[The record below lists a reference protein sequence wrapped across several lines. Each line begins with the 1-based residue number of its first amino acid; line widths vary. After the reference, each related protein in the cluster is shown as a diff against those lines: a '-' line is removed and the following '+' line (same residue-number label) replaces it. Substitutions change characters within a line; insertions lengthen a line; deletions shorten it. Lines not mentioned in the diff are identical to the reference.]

1 MRHSLHRS
9 FADAKQFYILFTALV
24 ICAAGIVL
32 IPSAPLGL
40 ITTAVQALAGILLPS
55 ATVFLLLL
63 CNDKEVLG
71 PWVNRPW
78 LNALAG
84 LVVSVLLALSL
95 ILMTTTVFQNL
106 DVTSLALVM
115 GAIIMAGFLGVG
127 LWTLLPGQRAK
138 RRVAVQR
145 VEAAEHEAKMRRET
159 WRMPQLALL
168 ERPVWSRAH
177 PVDAGPQ
184 PLPGTGSGPPRREG
198 SAARDR
204 SLT

>member
-1 MRHSLHRS
+1 M
-9 FADAKQFYILFTALV
+9 
-24 ICAAGIVL
+24 
-32 IPSAPLGL
+32 GL

-63 CNDKEVLG
+63 CNDKGVLG

-95 ILMTTTVFQNL
+95 ILMATTVFPNL

-115 GAIIMAGFLGVG
+115 GAIIVAAFVGVG
-127 LWTLLPGQRAK
+127 TWALLPGQRAK
-138 RRVAVQR
+138 RLLAAQLAATAERETRV
-145 VEAAEHEAKMRRET
+145 RRET

-168 ERPVWSRAH
+168 ERPVWSRGRTWSMR
-177 PVDAGPQ
+177 V
-184 PLPGTGSGPPRREG
+184 L
-198 SAARDR
+198 
-204 SLT
+204 SLYLVLAVVLLVVKAVQLGIGH

>member
-1 MRHSLHRS
+1 M
-9 FADAKQFYILFTALV
+9 
-24 ICAAGIVL
+24 
-32 IPSAPLGL
+32 GL

-95 ILMTTTVFQNL
+95 ILMATTVFPNL
-106 DVTSLALVM
+106 DVTSLALVL
-115 GAIIMAGFLGVG
+115 GAIIVVAFLGVG
-127 LWTLLPGQRAK
+127 AWALPSRPACQTP
-138 RRVAVQR
+138 RRRQLAA
-145 VEAAEHEAKMRRET
+145 AAERETKVRRET

-168 ERPVWSRAH
+168 ERPVWSRGRT
-177 PVDAGPQ
+177 VSMRV
-184 PLPGTGSGPPRREG
+184 L
-198 SAARDR
+198 
-204 SLT
+204 SLYLVVAVVLLVVKAVQLGIGH